1 METIWSYLGYEPQ
14 QEQSG
19 TEFETELT
27 NDTDVDLD
35 VRKIQSIQ
43 RIIRAKLDRESF
55 VTKQDAIRKIQL
67 VVRGHQATKLLD
79 ELKQHRH
86 YNRKLLQ
93 KEPVTGTDFE
103 TQYQRKVRKL
113 IKARSRCFQDIRNID
128 AFLERE
134 TDTKLP

>member
-79 ELKQHRH
+79 EL
-86 YNRKLLQ
+86 NR
-93 KEPVTGTDFE
+93 
-103 TQYQRKVRKL
+103 
-113 IKARSRCFQDIRNID
+113 
-128 AFLERE
+128 
-134 TDTKLP
+134 